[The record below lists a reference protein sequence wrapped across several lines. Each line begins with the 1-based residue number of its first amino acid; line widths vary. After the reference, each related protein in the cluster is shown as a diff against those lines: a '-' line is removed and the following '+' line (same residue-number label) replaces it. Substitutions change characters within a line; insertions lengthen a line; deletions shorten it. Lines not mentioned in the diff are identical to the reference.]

1 MEDDGRRFKE
11 FLRYTW
17 YGAYHSVLIAAFFW
31 VPLLL
36 FCKSIGA
43 MKFTIFVVLWLI
55 PVFSLMA
62 LDVMPAIFV
71 AYEAILI
78 AAFAIIEDR

>member
-1 MEDDGRRFKE
+1 
-11 FLRYTW
+11 
-17 YGAYHSVLIAAFFW
+17 
-31 VPLLL
+31 
-36 FCKSIGA
+36 

-62 LDVMPAIFV
+62 LDVMPAISV